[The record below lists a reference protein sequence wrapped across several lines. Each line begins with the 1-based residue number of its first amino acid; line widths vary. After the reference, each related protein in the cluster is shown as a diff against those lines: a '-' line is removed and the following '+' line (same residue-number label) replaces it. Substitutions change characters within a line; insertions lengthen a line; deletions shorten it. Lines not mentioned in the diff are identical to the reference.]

1 VYDAISARLAEA
13 AGFAVGLF
21 SGKIASASTLGAPDL
36 NVITLTELAE
46 QARRVTRASD
56 LSLIVDADH
65 GYGNALNEAL
75 KQAYEHLYR
84 RGSPEDLEPG
94 LMSEREFGKLMQGEQ
109 YVELQREY
117 LGAHDR

>member
-1 VYDAISARLAEA
+1 MHVTALEEIESVHAATRLPIVLALASPALKRADLAARGARVLSTGHHPVFA
-13 AGFAVGLF
+13 A
-21 SGKIASASTLGAPDL
+21 
-36 NVITLTELAE
+36 
-46 QARRVTRASD
+46 ARV
-56 LSLIVDADH
+56 
-65 GYGNALNEAL
+65 L

-84 RGSPEDLEPG
+84 GGSPEDLEPG